1 MGNPEHYGLLLHGH
15 DVWNKW
21 RFKNPKTKSELNQAT
36 LNGVNLYG
44 INLKGT
50 DLTNANL
57 MDAYVN
63 EVIFDRSKFALLG
76 YYGLLPQLESDLPEI
91 LRQVRQRGCR
101 SAP

>member
-63 EVIFDRSKFALLG
+63 EVIFDRSKFENNIIGSLDLSTEYIPISEKKVCVA
-76 YYGLLPQLESDLPEI
+76 GLRLKT
-91 LRQVRQRGCR
+91 
-101 SAP
+101 